1 MSNNPA
7 ISVILPVFNGEAYLR
22 EAIDS
27 ILNQSFRDFELL
39 IINDGSTDCS
49 QEIINSYQDARIE
62 LIHNPINLGLVGA
75 LNAGIDKARGK
86 YLARQDQ
93 DDISE
98 PNRLQLQFARMEQGH
113 IDLCGTRWSTMQ
125 PDGKIIS
132 DAQIPF
138 SEDTIFACLA
148 TTVPFAHGSV
158 MMRKSFMSKHHL
170 QYDKTYLAEDYCLWI
185 RFAQAG
191 ARLANLDQS
200 LYRYRIHP
208 QSLSSTKKAAYQQSA
223 KKLRRDFVKQ
233 NSVRCEQALVKL
245 TKSNAAVDALNY
257 RESIYAAI
265 LAYRLPFSQKTCNS
279 FLKVFWRA
287 SLRLKLHILYT
298 ILRA

>member
-1 MSNNPA
+1 MSNHPA

-22 EAIDS
+22 EAIDG
-27 ILNQSFRDFELL
+27 ILNQSFTDFELL

-75 LNAGIDKARGK
+75 LNVGIDKARGK

-113 IDLCGTRWSTMQ
+113 IDLCGTRWSTML

-132 DAQIPF
+132 AALVPF

-170 QYDKTYLAEDYCLWI
+170 QYDKTYLAEDYSLWI

-257 RESIYAAI
+257 REAIYAAI

-279 FLKVFWRA
+279 FLKVFWRV

-298 ILRA
+298 ILRT

>member
-27 ILNQSFRDFELL
+27 ILNQSFTDFELL

-49 QEIINSYQDARIE
+49 QEIINSYQDSRIE

-138 SEDTIFACLA
+138 SEDSIFACLA

-158 MMRKSFMSKHHL
+158 MMRKSFMREHHL
-170 QYDKTYLAEDYCLWI
+170 QYEKTYLAEDYSLWI

-265 LAYRLPFSQKTCNS
+265 LAYRLPFSPKTCNS

>member
-1 MSNNPA
+1 MTA
-7 ISVILPVFNGEAYLR
+7 WGRLQWCA
-22 EAIDS
+22 
-27 ILNQSFRDFELL
+27 
-39 IINDGSTDCS
+39 
-49 QEIINSYQDARIE
+49 
-62 LIHNPINLGLVGA
+62 
-75 LNAGIDKARGK
+75 DKARGT

-98 PNRLQLQFARMEQGH
+98 PNRLQLQFAIMEQGH
-113 IDLCGTRWSTMQ
+113 FDLCGTRWSTMQ
-125 PDGKIIS
+125 SDGKIIS

-138 SEDTIFACLA
+138 SEDSIFACLA

-158 MMRKSFMSKHHL
+158 MMRKSFMSEHHL
-170 QYDKTYLAEDYCLWI
+170 QYDKTYLAEDYSLWI

-191 ARLANLDQS
+191 ARFTNLDQS
-200 LYRYRIHP
+200 LYRYRMHP

-233 NSVRCEQALVKL
+233 NSMRCEQALAKL
-245 TKSNAAVDALNY
+245 TKSAATVDALNY
-257 RESIYAAI
+257 RESIYAAM
-265 LAYRLPFSQKTCNS
+265 LAYRLPFSQKTCNL

>member
-1 MSNNPA
+1 MSLNPA

-27 ILNQSFRDFELL
+27 ILNQSFTDFELL
-39 IINDGSTDCS
+39 IVNDGSTDRS
-49 QEIINSYQDARIE
+49 QEIINSYQDTRIQ
-62 LIHNPINLGLVGA
+62 LIHNPINLGLVDA
-75 LNAGIDKARGK
+75 LNMGIHMACGT
-86 YLARQDQ
+86 YLVRQDQ

-98 PNRLQLQFARMEQGH
+98 PNRFQLQFETMEQGH
-113 IDLCGTRWSTMQ
+113 FDLCGTRWSTMQ
-125 PDGKIIS
+125 SDGKIIS

-138 SEDTIFACLA
+138 GEDSIFACLA

-158 MMRKSFMSKHHL
+158 MMRKSFMSEHHL
-170 QYDKTYLAEDYCLWI
+170 QYDKTYLAEDYSLWI

-191 ARLANLDQS
+191 AHFANLDQS

-208 QSLSSTKKAAYQQSA
+208 QSLSSFKKVEYQLSA

-233 NSVRCEQALVKL
+233 NSMRCERALAKL
-245 TKSNAAVDALNY
+245 TESDATVDTLNY
-257 RESIYAAI
+257 RESIYASI
-265 LAYRLPFSQKTCNS
+265 LAYRLPFSQKTFNS

>member
-1 MSNNPA
+1 MSNHPA
-7 ISVILPVFNGEAYLR
+7 ISVILPVFNGEVYLR

-27 ILNQSFRDFELL
+27 ILNQSFTDFELL
-39 IINDGSTDCS
+39 IINDGSTDRS
-49 QEIINSYQDARIE
+49 QEIINSYQDARIK

-75 LNAGIDKARGK
+75 LNVGIDKARGK

-170 QYDKTYLAEDYCLWI
+170 QYDKTYLAEDYSLWI

-208 QSLSSTKKAAYQQSA
+208 QSLSSTKKAAYQRSA

-257 RESIYAAI
+257 RESIYAAM
-265 LAYRLPFSQKTCNS
+265 LAYRLPFPQKTFNS

>member
-1 MSNNPA
+1 MSNHPA

-22 EAIDS
+22 ESIDS
-27 ILNQSFRDFELL
+27 ILNQSFTDFELL
-39 IINDGSTDCS
+39 IINDGSTDHS
-49 QEIINSYQDARIE
+49 QEIINSYQDSRIE

-75 LNAGIDKARGK
+75 LNVGIDKARGT

-98 PNRLQLQFARMEQGH
+98 PNRLQLQFATMEQGH

-125 PDGKIIS
+125 SDGKIIS

-138 SEDTIFACLA
+138 SKDSILACLA

-158 MMRKSFMSKHHL
+158 MMRKSFMSEHHL
-170 QYDKTYLAEDYCLWI
+170 QYDKTYLAEDYSLWI

-191 ARLANLDQS
+191 ARFTNLDQS
-200 LYRYRIHP
+200 LYRYRMHP
-208 QSLSSTKKAAYQQSA
+208 QSLSSTKKAAYQRSA
-223 KKLRRDFVKQ
+223 KKLRRDLVKQ

-257 RESIYAAI
+257 RESIYAAM
-265 LAYRLPFSQKTCNS
+265 LAYRLPFSPKTCNS